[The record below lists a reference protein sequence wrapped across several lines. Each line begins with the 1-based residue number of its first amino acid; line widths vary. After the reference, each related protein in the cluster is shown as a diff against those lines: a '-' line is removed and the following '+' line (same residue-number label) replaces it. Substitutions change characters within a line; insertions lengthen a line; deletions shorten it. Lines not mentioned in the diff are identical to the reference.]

1 MLPENFPFCLFESME
16 VENKR
21 LITKLRWPY
30 NARRIF
36 DHRKFDNKT
45 GFEKKIP
52 ALLL

>member
-21 LITKLRWPY
+21 LITKLRTLKEFLTTE
-30 NARRIF
+30 NLI
-36 DHRKFDNKT
+36 
-45 GFEKKIP
+45 KKQDLKKQIP